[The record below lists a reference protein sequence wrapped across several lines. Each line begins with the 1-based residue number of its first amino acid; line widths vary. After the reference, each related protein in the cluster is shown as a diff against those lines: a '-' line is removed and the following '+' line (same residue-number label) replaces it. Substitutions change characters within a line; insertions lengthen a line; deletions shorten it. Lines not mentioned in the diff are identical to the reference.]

1 MGMVLFQL
9 FHSYMKKGYEFLQYL
24 RLEESLELRNQFKDI
39 DILMMGPILK
49 ADLKIASKH
58 HIQITLYDLPI
69 IKAVLNQD
77 LPLTTHLKIDTG
89 MSRYGL
95 VDTEDILKAIH
106 QLSIHP
112 KIDLRGIY
120 THFATSSEQDALYER
135 QLERFMNLLDLIP
148 NKPKMIHISNSSSIF
163 KREQMIKVHSE
174 IGKLKSVLL
183 HRPGKELE
191 NLTPD
196 VLEKLLFDD
205 IPYLK
210 VAQEEHDIF
219 ANTLRAHGV
228 EVLYLT
234 DMLTE
239 ALEAHPEVVSN
250 FINAFIEESK
260 IKSQTIKNALYKY
273 LVNLSIT
280 DMIHKMIE
288 GIRTHEI
295 TVGKHKSIMDMLEDE
310 YPFFTDP
317 IPNILFQRD
326 PFSSVGHGVAIGKMF
341 THARQRETIFAE
353 YILTYHPRFHKN
365 PPIKYYHRL
374 NRYPLEGGDILVLN
388 KNIIAIGISNRTDP
402 RAIEFFAEQLFKEN
416 TDFKTVLAFNI
427 PKSRAFMHLDTVFTQ
442 IDYGMFTIH
451 PGIENKLTVFEITK
465 NDTRFD
471 VVKVV
476 GSLEDV
482 LEKAP

>member
-1 MGMVLFQL
+1 
-9 FHSYMKKGYEFLQYL
+9 
-24 RLEESLELRNQFKDI
+24 
-39 DILMMGPILK
+39 
-49 ADLKIASKH
+49 
-58 HIQITLYDLPI
+58 
-69 IKAVLNQD
+69 
-77 LPLTTHLKIDTG
+77 
-89 MSRYGL
+89 
-95 VDTEDILKAIH
+95 
-106 QLSIHP
+106 
-112 KIDLRGIY
+112 
-120 THFATSSEQDALYER
+120 
-135 QLERFMNLLDLIP
+135 
-148 NKPKMIHISNSSSIF
+148 
-163 KREQMIKVHSE
+163 MIKVHSE

-219 ANTLRAHGV
+219 ANTLRDNGV

-239 ALEAHPEVVSN
+239 ALEAHPEVISN

-273 LVNLSIT
+273 LVNLSIS

-295 TVGKHKSIMDMLEDE
+295 VVGKHKSIMDMLEDE

-388 KNIIAIGISNRTDP
+388 KHIIAIGISNRTDP

-416 TDFKTVLAFNI
+416 NEFNTVLAFNI

-442 IDYGMFTIH
+442 IDYGVFTIH

-465 NDTRFD
+465 NETRFD

-476 GSLEDV
+476 GSLEEV
-482 LEKAP
+482 LEKHLKRPIKLIRCGGKDVITSVREQWNDGANTLAIAPGKVIVYDRNHVTNQMLVDAGITVLEIESSELSRGRGGPRCMSMPLEREDIE

>member
-1 MGMVLFQL
+1 
-9 FHSYMKKGYEFLQYL
+9 
-24 RLEESLELRNQFKDI
+24 
-39 DILMMGPILK
+39 
-49 ADLKIASKH
+49 
-58 HIQITLYDLPI
+58 
-69 IKAVLNQD
+69 
-77 LPLTTHLKIDTG
+77 
-89 MSRYGL
+89 
-95 VDTEDILKAIH
+95 
-106 QLSIHP
+106 
-112 KIDLRGIY
+112 
-120 THFATSSEQDALYER
+120 
-135 QLERFMNLLDLIP
+135 
-148 NKPKMIHISNSSSIF
+148 
-163 KREQMIKVHSE
+163 MIKVHSE

-219 ANTLRAHGV
+219 ANTLRDNGV

-239 ALEAHPEVVSN
+239 ALEAHPEVISN

-273 LVNLSIT
+273 LVNLSIS

-295 TVGKHKSIMDMLEDE
+295 VVGKHKSIMDMLEDE

-388 KNIIAIGISNRTDP
+388 KHIIAIGISNRTDP

-416 TDFKTVLAFNI
+416 NEFNTVLAFNI

-442 IDYGMFTIH
+442 IDYGVFTIH

-465 NDTRFD
+465 NETRFD
-471 VVKVV
+471 VVKVI
-476 GSLEDV
+476 GSLEEV
-482 LEKAP
+482 LEKHLKRPIKLIRCGGKDVITSVREQWNDGANTLAIAPGKVIVYDRNHVTNQMLVDAGITVLEIESSELSRGRGGPRCMSMPLEREDIE